1 MEAGATLEELGLA
14 DAPRAFPLAYPGAW
28 PRESGLLAGDRMLP
42 LDRLAHPDRTPV
54 LCVGSNACP
63 GQLRDKMAT
72 FGITAPVPMVR
83 CRVTGLGVG
92 VSAHVSRMGYVSA
105 APVRCPAA
113 VRELVLLWLDAEQL
127 AVIDASEGA
136 TLPDGNFVRVRL
148 PVPDVRVE
156 LADGTVLPEVFAY
169 ANRRGVLHDGSGVP
183 RDHPGQR
190 ALLTELLLSSPA
202 LRRLLG
208 NTPEEFCARS
218 RADAHRCVRGTLLF
232 AREGWVTRSGLEH
245 LFNDQGVSG

>member
-14 DAPRAFPLAYPGAW
+14 DVPREVPLAYPGTW

-42 LDRLAHPDRTPV
+42 LDRLVHPERTPV

-63 GQLRDKMAT
+63 GQLRHKMAT

-92 VSAHVSRMGYVSA
+92 VSAHISRMGYVSA
-105 APVRCPAA
+105 APVHCPSA
-113 VRELVLLWLDAEQL
+113 VRELVVIWLDARQL

-148 PVPDVRVE
+148 PVPDVRIE
-156 LADGTVLPEVFAY
+156 LADGTVLPEAFAY
-169 ANRRGVLHDGSGVP
+169 ANRRGVLRDGDGLP
-183 RDHPGQR
+183 REHPGQR
-190 ALLTELLLSSPA
+190 ALITELLLDSA
-202 LRRLLG
+202 ELRRLFG
-208 NTPEEFCARS
+208 DTPEEFCARA
-218 RADAHRCVRGTLLF
+218 RADAHLCVRGTRLF
-232 AREGWVTRSGLEH
+232 AQEDRVTRSGLEH
-245 LFNDQGVSG
+245 LFAH